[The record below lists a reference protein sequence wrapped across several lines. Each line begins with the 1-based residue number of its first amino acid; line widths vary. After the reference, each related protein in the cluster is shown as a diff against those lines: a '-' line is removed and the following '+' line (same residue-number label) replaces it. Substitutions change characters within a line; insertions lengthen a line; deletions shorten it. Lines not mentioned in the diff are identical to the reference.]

1 MGGWLDWSLLLPHW
15 EACANCAWAMR
26 SVGHRTHCAVPPPG
40 TACPAGESEFLEQYG
55 DERVGMS
62 PTQVQ
67 ALQQALRP
75 CLLRRMKED
84 VETLPEK
91 EEVCRGRGGGG
102 QGGWRVAR
110 CTGKRD
116 PNVAQ
121 Q

>member
-102 QGGWRVAR
+102 QVGWRVAR